1 MSATELLEKVKAL
14 PPTEQ
19 AAFAHLFHALQ
30 ANPVPVATPKPQ
42 RWPDFAER
50 LNRIYGDKVTSD
62 SQSLVDEGRGDR

>member
-14 PPTEQ
+14 PPKEQ
-19 AAFAHLFHALQ
+19 TAFAHLFHALQ
-30 ANPVPVATPKPQ
+30 ARPVPAAAKPH

-62 SQSLVDEGRGDR
+62 SQRLVDEGRGDR